1 MAQISIRN
9 NLLKRYNNKFR
20 RNEKG
25 VCATTSFKLLT
36 RCNAAS
42 WLVESRVP
50 HISHDTVSKNPLLL
64 HSTISSITGIDVIK
78 NGILSFMP

>member
-25 VCATTSFKLLT
+25 VCAT
-36 RCNAAS
+36 
-42 WLVESRVP
+42 ESSV
-50 HISHDTVSKNPLLL
+50 VSVVQVVVAMQACDNP
-64 HSTISSITGIDVIK
+64 SS
-78 NGILSFMP
+78 

>member
-25 VCATTSFKLLT
+25 VCATTSFKSLQCKLAVQQA
-36 RCNAAS
+36 CDK
-42 WLVESRVP
+42 LVESRVT
-50 HISHDTVSKNPLLL
+50 HFSRDTVSF
-64 HSTISSITGIDVIK
+64 
-78 NGILSFMP
+78 ILMKTHY